1 MPSKRGQGQGVDVIR
16 EEGVGKVLAVAAGSL
31 NTQVI
36 SQQLSPSGSQ
46 TEYVTLILPSLLV
59 PGI

>member
-1 MPSKRGQGQGVDVIR
+1 MDVIR
-16 EEGVGKVLAVAAGSL
+16 EEGVGEVLAVAAGSL

-46 TEYVTLILPSLLV
+46 TEYVSLVLPFLPV